1 MSKRDYYEVLGV
13 PRAADEQ
20 QIKSAYRKLALKY
33 HPDRNPG
40 DARAEERFKEA
51 AEAYAVLA
59 DAGKRSRYDQFGHA
73 GVDRAGGPQG
83 FDPTIFADF
92 GDILGNLGDIF
103 GFGGFGQGRRP
114 GGPGRGADL
123 RYDLQIEFADAA
135 AGTETV
141 LRIPRLEVCARCDGS
156 GSRGGTPQV
165 CPQCRGRGQVRYQQ
179 GFLTVARTC
188 GHCGGQGQV
197 ITDPCRECNGQ
208 GRIERDRKLTV
219 KIPAGIA
226 TGQRL
231 RLHGEG
237 EHGQA
242 GGPPGD
248 LFVVVHV
255 AEHAFYHREDD
266 DLWCAVPVTYPTL
279 VLGGKI
285 TVPTLNG
292 DDTLVIPEGTQPDSR
307 FRLRGKGMPHVSG
320 RGRGDLYVNVKV
332 EVPTDLSTEQ
342 RELVERL
349 HVTMP
354 RRAGEPSTRT
364 GRDDRD
370 ERPFFDRVRDMFG

>member
-1 MSKRDYYEVLGV
+1 MSKRDYYEILGV
-13 PRAADEQ
+13 PRSADEQ
-20 QIKSAYRKLALKY
+20 QVKSAYRKLALKY

-40 DARAEERFKEA
+40 DGKAEERFKEA

-59 DAGKRSRYDQFGHA
+59 DAAKRSRYDQFGHA

-92 GDILGNLGDIF
+92 RDIVGDIF
-103 GFGGFGQGRRP
+103 GFGGGQGRRS
-114 GGPGRGADL
+114 GGPARGADL

-135 AGTETV
+135 GGTDTV
-141 LRIPRLEVCARCDGS
+141 LKIPRLEGCTRCDGS
-156 GSRGGTPQV
+156 GSSGGNPQI

-188 GHCGGQGQV
+188 GTCGGQGRV
-197 ITDPCRECNGQ
+197 ITDPCPACHGQ
-208 GRIERDRKLTV
+208 GRVEHERTLTV

-237 EHGQA
+237 EHGQV

-255 AEHAFYHREDD
+255 AEHPFYRREDD
-266 DLWCAVPVTYPTL
+266 DLWCEVPVTYPTL

-285 TVPTLNG
+285 TVPTLHG
-292 DDTLVIPEGTQPDSR
+292 DDTLVIPQGTQPDSR

-320 RGRGDLYVNVKV
+320 RGRGDLYVNVRV
-332 EVPTDLSTEQ
+332 EVPTKLSAQ
-342 RELVERL
+342 QQELVEQL
-349 HVTMP
+349 HLTMP
-354 RRAGEPSTRT
+354 QQSGEPSPRAD
-364 GRDDRD
+364 GE